1 MDAPLRRLLLFP
13 LVFPAVHDGLVSKRR
28 VTAVD
33 AEIVRVQRV
42 PSAGVEKPRVHR
54 FPLEEEVVVGLD
66 VGQVAPEGRAD
77 ARLTVFLGKRPEL
90 TEHEDAVTG
99 RHRRVG
105 LGIEVLTESVQDG
118 VPVHVVRVA
127 DVV

>member
-1 MDAPLRRLLLFP
+1 
-13 LVFPAVHDGLVSKRR
+13 VF
-28 VTAVD
+28 
-33 AEIVRVQRV
+33 
-42 PSAGVEKPRVHR
+42 SASRARVHR

-90 TEHEDAVTG
+90 VEHEDAVTG

-127 DVV
+127 DVVHPQLPQHLLNRRHLSGLHSW